1 MKTVKT
7 KTAKTAKKT
16 TKKPAKIKTDTKAV
30 KIPLMNWLMS
40 EEGEAFSREIIR
52 YTARDISF
60 NRVRN
65 LTLREFAKDGWV
77 HDWVLNG
84 ETDCFPY
91 IDRDTSGDTAFGR
104 LFGAMDK
111 NPENEAILLTYGPDF
126 SDNREDYAFECLK
139 VICNDPDYPP
149 WN

>member
-7 KTAKTAKKT
+7 KKAKTT

-30 KIPLMNWLMS
+30 KIPLMDWLMS
-40 EEGEAFSREIIR
+40 EEGNAFSREIIR
-52 YTARDISF
+52 YVARDTSF
-60 NRVRN
+60 NKLRL
-65 LTLREFAKDGWV
+65 LTLKEFAKDGWV

-91 IDRDTSGDTAFGR
+91 IDRNMRGDTAFDR
-104 LFGAMDK
+104 LFSAMEENSD
-111 NPENEAILLTYGPDF
+111 NEAILLTYGPDF
-126 SDNREDYAFECLK
+126 GDSRDDYAFECLK